1 MSHYRRNDVLQMIET
16 LKLDVSHLEERE
28 HKKLIAEALFKSSY
42 MPLNEALVKAY
53 EHIVKKEKQL

>member
-1 MSHYRRNDVLQMIET
+1 MIET

-42 MPLNEALVKAY
+42 MPLNEAVIKAY
-53 EHIVKKEKQL
+53 ELLKKKDPEKK